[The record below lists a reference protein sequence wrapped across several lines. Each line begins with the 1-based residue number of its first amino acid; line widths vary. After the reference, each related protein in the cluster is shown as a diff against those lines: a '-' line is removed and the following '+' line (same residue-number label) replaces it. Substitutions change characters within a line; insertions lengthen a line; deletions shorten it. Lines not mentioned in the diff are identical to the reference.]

1 MKFVFVTI
9 FENLISPYFD
19 DSILK
24 RAVENHLIDIS
35 FINPRNHT
43 NNKHKKVDDY
53 AVSGGAGLVLSPQ
66 PIFDSIKCAKQLNPT
81 SKIIFMA
88 PAGKRFTQTDA
99 IRLAKEDSIIF
110 VCGRYDGLDER
121 AVEELADEVLSIGDF
136 VLTGGELAATVI
148 SDSIARNIAGVLGNE
163 ASLELESF
171 ENSLLEAPTFS
182 KPANF
187 MNITV
192 PSMFLKGNHSKIAD
206 FKKSLSAMKT
216 KFHRPD
222 LYKKQGKDNEK

>member
-9 FENLISPYFD
+9 FENLISPYFE

-24 RAVENHLIDIS
+24 RAVQNRLIDIA
-35 FINPRNHT
+35 FINPRDHT
-43 NNKHKKVDDY
+43 SNKHKKVDDY

-66 PIFDSIKCAKQLNPT
+66 PLFASIGYAKQLNPA
-81 SKIIFMA
+81 SKVIFMA
-88 PAGKRFTQTDA
+88 PAGKRFTQADS
-99 IRLAKEDSIIF
+99 IRLAKEESIIF
-110 VCGRYDGLDER
+110 VCGRYDGIDER
-121 AVEELADEVLSIGDF
+121 ALESLADEVLSIGDF

-148 SDSIARNIAGVLGNE
+148 SDSIARNITGVLGNE
-163 ASLELESF
+163 GSLELESF
-171 ENSLLEAPTFS
+171 GNSFLEAPTFS
-182 KPANF
+182 KPPNF
-187 MNITV
+187 MNLTV